1 MLETSYRS
9 HTVGSIG
16 LSLEGKSV
24 TLCGWVETIRDH
36 GGVLFFHLRDAS
48 GRLQVL
54 LDPNSMSSEQF
65 EIAQMVTQI
74 KLQSW

>member
-1 MLETSYRS
+1 MMLETSYRS

-36 GGVLFFHLRDAS
+36 GGVLFFICEMPVVDYK
-48 GRLQVL
+48 
-54 LDPNSMSSEQF
+54 F
-65 EIAQMVTQI
+65 FWIQI
-74 KLQSW
+74 V

>member
-9 HTVGSIG
+9 HTVSSIG

-36 GGVLFFHLRDAS
+36 GGVLFFIYEMLAADYR
-48 GRLQVL
+48 
-54 LDPNSMSSEQF
+54 F
-65 EIAQMVTQI
+65 F
-74 KLQSW
+74 